1 MPDSVRGEKM
11 ILIAHRGNIDGPN
24 PELENNPFY
33 IDKAIEQGYNVEID
47 IRGSFYTKFYLG
59 HDEAQYIVSPSWIFE
74 RASHLWI
81 HAKDIQAL
89 HSLTQQASNF
99 NVFWH
104 QDDFYTMTTKGFI
117 WTYPGH
123 TLTPQSICVMPEK
136 FEGLYSQHEI
146 NNCAGVCSDFI
157 GKYKI

>member
-1 MPDSVRGEKM
+1 M
-11 ILIAHRGNIDGPN
+11 ILIAHRGNIHGPN